1 MTNNTTM
8 KTNIK
13 TAAALLMSLALFG
26 CGAEKE
32 QKATQAPASQSA
44 QSSAIVLQNGEKLNT
59 NGEISKE
66 YEKETSNGKM
76 KHYEVNTNTLAKVAE
91 NAIYNQLKSQGF
103 QRTVMEDNPS
113 QFKVHYKKTGYSTI
127 GAIYTESSANN
138 VNTTKMKIYW
148 TET

>member
-1 MTNNTTM
+1 M
-8 KTNIK
+8 KINMK

-32 QKATQAPASQSA
+32 QKAAQASSSQSA
-44 QSSAIVLQNGEKLNT
+44 QSNSIVLQNGEKLNT
-59 NGEISKE
+59 NGEVFKE
-66 YEKETSNGKM
+66 YEKETANGKM
-76 KHYEVNTNTLAKVAE
+76 KHYEASTNTLAKVAE
-91 NAIYNQLKSQGF
+91 NAIYTQLKTQGF
-103 QRTVMEDNPS
+103 QRTVMEDNPT
-113 QFKVHYKKTGYSTI
+113 QFKVHYKKAGYSTI

>member
-1 MTNNTTM
+1 M

-13 TAAALLMSLALFG
+13 TAAALLILLTLFG

-32 QKATQAPASQSA
+32 QKSAEAYYSQST
-44 QSSAIVLQNGEKLNT
+44 QSNSIVLQNGESLNT
-59 NGEISKE
+59 NGKVLKE

-76 KHYEVNTNTLAKVAE
+76 KHYEISFNSIAKVAE
-91 NAIYNQLKSQGF
+91 NAIYIQLKKQGF
-103 QRTVMEDNPS
+103 HRIIMEDNS
-113 QFKVHYKKTGYSTI
+113 VQFKVHYKKAGYSTI
-127 GAIYTESSANN
+127 GAIYTESSADN

>member
-1 MTNNTTM
+1 MTNTITM
-8 KTNIK
+8 KINTK

-26 CGAEKE
+26 CGAENE
-32 QKATQAPASQSA
+32 QKTTQAPSSQSA
-44 QSSAIVLQNGEKLNT
+44 QSNSIVLQNGEKLNT
-59 NGEISKE
+59 NGEVFKE

-76 KHYEVNTNTLAKVAE
+76 KHYEISTNSLAKVAE
-91 NAIYNQLKSQGF
+91 NAIYTQLKNQGF
-103 QRTVMEDNPS
+103 QRTVMEDNPT

>member
-1 MTNNTTM
+1 MNINT
-8 KTNIK
+8 K

-26 CGAEKE
+26 CGAENE
-32 QKATQAPASQSA
+32 QKATQAPSSQSA
-44 QSSAIVLQNGEKLNT
+44 QSSSIVLQNGEKLNT
-59 NGEISKE
+59 NGEIFKE

-76 KHYEVNTNTLAKVAE
+76 KHYEISANSLAKVAE
-91 NAIYNQLKSQGF
+91 NAIYTQLKNQGF
-103 QRTVMEDNPS
+103 QRTVMEDNPT
-113 QFKVHYKKTGYSTI
+113 QFKVHYKKAGYSTI